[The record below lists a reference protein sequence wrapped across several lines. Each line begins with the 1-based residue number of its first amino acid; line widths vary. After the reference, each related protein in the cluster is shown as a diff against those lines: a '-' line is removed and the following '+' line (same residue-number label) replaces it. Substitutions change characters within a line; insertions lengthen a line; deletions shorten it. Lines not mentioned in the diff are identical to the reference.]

1 MWTHNKN
8 KVGSQQM
15 EYFGNKDILKHHK
28 TGFLSS
34 RKCPAEVVLKSYEWA
49 KRQRQEGNCIVCGNH
64 SQIEKDVFEI
74 LLKGDQPLV
83 LVLPR
88 GLKTY
93 WPKNWL
99 EEIDKNRLLI
109 ISPFSKDVKRVTR
122 ETAVEKNKKIIE
134 LSAEVIVGHSLDGG
148 QLAELLKNKTYRNV

>member
-1 MWTHNKN
+1 
-8 KVGSQQM
+8 M
-15 EYFGNKDILKHHK
+15 EYFGNTEILKHHK

-49 KRQRQEGNCIVCGNH
+49 KKQRGEGNCVVCGNP

-88 GLKTY
+88 GLKKR
-93 WPKNWL
+93 WDKKCL
-99 EEIDKNRLLI
+99 ENVEKGRLLI
-109 ISPFSKDVKRVTR
+109 TSPFDKGVIRETR
-122 ETAVEKNKKIIE
+122 ETAIKKNETIIN
-134 LSAEVIVGHSLDGG
+134 LSEQIVIGYKSPGG
-148 QLAELLKNKTYRNV
+148 QLDKLLINIEFDNV